1 MTLSSSHRTCMRG
14 TGTAVSAR
22 PRITVNSRSTAC
34 ADGSSF
40 DAGPGLERM
49 T

>member
-1 MTLSSSHRTCMRG
+1 MMLSSSHRTCMRG

-22 PRITVNSRSTAC
+22 PRMTVNSRSTAC
-34 ADGSSF
+34 AEGSSL
-40 DAGPGLERM
+40 DAGPGLERI

>member
-1 MTLSSSHRTCMRG
+1 MTLSSSHSTCMRG
-14 TGTAVSAR
+14 TGTAVSASA
-22 PRITVNSRSTAC
+22 RITVNSRSTAC

-40 DAGPGLERM
+40 DAGPGLERI

>member
-1 MTLSSSHRTCMRG
+1 MRG
-14 TGTAVSAR
+14 TGTSVCASA
-22 PRITVNSRSTAC
+22 RITVNSRSTAC

-40 DAGPGLERM
+40 DAGPGFERS